1 MHKNKILLYAL
12 IASLLVHFFLM
23 GGWRFFYRIVPQ
35 EFNYLEFLLMQYRK
49 VPGFD
54 YFKGKFSD
62 EEVRIPGPETLPDID
77 TRAVAESAGT
87 AGGTIPKPKIDVTP
101 VKETRVTTEAGKEVV
116 WKEVSES
123 KIRTANVVISY
134 KKLLQEFIIQHLVY
148 PKREREQ
155 GIKGEVVVSF
165 TVNRDGTLK
174 EVGIPSEYRSPVEA
188 FNTAAREAV
197 RTASSYF
204 PPFPSDC
211 KEQEIRFVVKI
222 HFE

>member
-1 MHKNKILLYAL
+1 MRKNNILLYAL
-12 IASLLVHFFLM
+12 IASFLVHFFLM

-35 EFNYLEFLLMQYRK
+35 QFNYLEFLLMQYRK

-54 YFKGKFSD
+54 QFKGAFSD
-62 EEVRIPGPETLPDID
+62 EEVRIPGEETLPDID
-77 TRAVAESAGT
+77 TRTAAADA
-87 AGGTIPKPKIDVTP
+87 AGGTVPRPKIDVAP
-101 VKETRVTTEAGKEVV
+101 VKETAVQTDAGKEVV
-116 WKEVSES
+116 WHEVSES
-123 KIRTANVVISY
+123 RLRTANVVISY
-134 KKLLQEFIIQHLVY
+134 KKLLQEFIIHHLVY
-148 PKREREQ
+148 PKSEREK
-155 GIKGEVVVSF
+155 GITGEVVVSF

-197 RTASSYF
+197 RTASAYF

-211 KEQEIRFVVKI
+211 REKEIKFVVKI